1 MEEKLCLISIM
12 SYYAR
17 QIFAGT
23 KKFEFRKSAI
33 KEQDLGKTF
42 YVYSAKDDKAIVGSF
57 VVEKVHKGNLAEI
70 LKISGYDKRSDRG
83 EIESYFANSKDCY
96 ALQLS
101 QVKKFEKPLPLQQ
114 MRAIEPKVQL
124 PQYWA
129 YVSKKSNLFDLIRKL
144 K

>member
-1 MEEKLCLISIM
+1 MEDKICLISIM
-12 SYYAR
+12 SFYAR
-17 QIFAGT
+17 QIFDGT

-33 KEQDLGKTF
+33 KEQDIGKTF

-70 LKISGYDKRSDRG
+70 LKITGYDKRSDRG

-114 MRAIEPKVQL
+114 MRAIEPKVVL
-124 PQYWA
+124 PQYWT
-129 YVSKKSNLFDLIRKL
+129 YVSRKSKLFDLIRKL

>member
-1 MEEKLCLISIM
+1 MEDKICLISIM
-12 SYYAR
+12 SFYAR
-17 QIFAGT
+17 QIFDGT

-33 KEQDLGKTF
+33 KEQDIGKTF

-70 LKISGYDKRSDRG
+70 LKTSGYDKRSDRG

-114 MRAIEPKVQL
+114 MRAIEPKVVL
-124 PQYWA
+124 PQYWT
-129 YVSKKSNLFDLIRKL
+129 YVSKKSKLFDLIVKL

>member
-1 MEEKLCLISIM
+1 MEDKICLISIM
-12 SYYAR
+12 SFYAR
-17 QIFAGT
+17 QIFDGT

-33 KEQDLGKTF
+33 KEQDIGKTF

-70 LKISGYDKRSDRG
+70 LEITGYDKRSDRG

-114 MRAIEPKVQL
+114 MRAIEPKVVL
-124 PQYWA
+124 PQYWT
-129 YVSKKSNLFDLIRKL
+129 YVSRKSKLFDLIRKL

>member
-33 KEQDLGKTF
+33 KEQDIGKTF

-57 VVEKVHKGNLAEI
+57 VVKKVHKGNLAEI
-70 LKISGYDKRSDRG
+70 LKITGYDKRSDRG

-101 QVKKFEKPLPLQQ
+101 QVKKFAKPLPLKE
-114 MRAIEPKVQL
+114 MRAIEPKVVL
-124 PQYWA
+124 PQYWT
-129 YVSKKSNLFDLIRKL
+129 YVSRKSKLFDLIRKL

>member
-1 MEEKLCLISIM
+1 MEDKICLISII
-12 SYYAR
+12 SFYAR
-17 QIFAGT
+17 QIFDGT

-33 KEQDLGKTF
+33 KEQDIGKTF

-114 MRAIEPKVQL
+114 MRAIEPKVVL
-124 PQYWA
+124 PQYWT
-129 YVSKKSNLFDLIRKL
+129 YVSRKSKLFDLIRKL

>member
-1 MEEKLCLISIM
+1 MEDKICLISIM
-12 SYYAR
+12 SFYAR
-17 QIFAGT
+17 QIFDGT

-33 KEQDLGKTF
+33 KEQDIGKTF

-70 LKISGYDKRSDRG
+70 LKITGYDKRSDRG

-101 QVKKFEKPLPLQQ
+101 QVKKFAKPLPLKE
-114 MRAIEPKVQL
+114 MRAIEPKVVL
-124 PQYWA
+124 PQYWT
-129 YVSKKSNLFDLIRKL
+129 YVSRKSKLFDLIVKL

>member
-1 MEEKLCLISIM
+1 MEDKICLISIM
-12 SYYAR
+12 SFYAR
-17 QIFAGT
+17 QIFDGT

-33 KEQDLGKTF
+33 KEQDICKTF

-114 MRAIEPKVQL
+114 MRAIEPKVVL
-124 PQYWA
+124 PQYWT
-129 YVSKKSNLFDLIRKL
+129 YVSRKSKLFDLIVKL

>member
-1 MEEKLCLISIM
+1 MEDKICLISIM
-12 SYYAR
+12 SFYAR
-17 QIFAGT
+17 QIFDGT

-33 KEQDLGKTF
+33 KEQDIGKTF

-70 LKISGYDKRSDRG
+70 LKITGYDKRSDRG

-114 MRAIEPKVQL
+114 MRAIEPKVVL
-124 PQYWA
+124 PQYWT

>member
-1 MEEKLCLISIM
+1 MEDKICLISIM
-12 SYYAR
+12 SFYAR

-70 LKISGYDKRSDRG
+70 LKITGYDKRSDRG
-83 EIESYFANSKDCY
+83 EIESYFSSSKDCY
-96 ALQLS
+96 ALQLGK
-101 QVKKFEKPLPLQQ
+101 VKKFEKPLTLKQ
-114 MRAIEPKVQL
+114 MREAEPKVQL

-129 YVSKKSNLFDLIRKL
+129 YVSEKSNLFDLIKKL